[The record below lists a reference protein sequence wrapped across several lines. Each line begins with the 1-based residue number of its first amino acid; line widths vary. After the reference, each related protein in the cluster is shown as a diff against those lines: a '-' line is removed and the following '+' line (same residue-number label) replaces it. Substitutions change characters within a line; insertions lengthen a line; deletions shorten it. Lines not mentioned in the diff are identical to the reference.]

1 MLLRRRSRGS
11 DPAISRSVSERISD
25 RLIRLPGSATLAMS
39 ARARELRAAG
49 EDVISFAAG
58 EPDFPTPEHI
68 LAAATRAAHDPAN
81 HHYTANQGLAPLRQ
95 AIAEN
100 TSRYSGLPTDPEQVL
115 VTNGA
120 KQAILNVCA
129 ALLDPGDEV
138 LVPAPYWVTYPASIT
153 LAGGNPIAVPTG
165 AVTDFKVSVEDLER
179 LRTPRT
185 KAMILVSPSNP
196 TGSVYDASELEA
208 MARWAVDTGVWVIA
222 DEIYQRLA
230 YGLEVSPSVAA
241 GSPELEHL
249 VLING
254 VAKSYAMTG
263 WRVGWVVGPL
273 DVIDA
278 ASRYQSH
285 ATGNV
290 ANLSQQAALA
300 ALTGPQDAV
309 EEMREAFDRRRKLMY
324 AGVSAIEGFRCH
336 EPKGAFYVFPD
347 VTDCLGES
355 CPTSEALA
363 AAILEEAGVAVVAG
377 ESFGAP
383 GFVRFSY
390 ALGEDDIVR
399 GIERVTNFIH
409 AL

>member
-1 MLLRRRSRGS
+1 M
-11 DPAISRSVSERISD
+11 SERVSD
-25 RLIRLPGSATLAMS
+25 RLTRLPGSATLAMS
-39 ARARELRAAG
+39 ARAREMRAAG
-49 EDVISFAAG
+49 REVISFAAG

-68 LAAATRAAHDPAN
+68 LAATARAIHDPAN
-81 HHYTANQGLAPLRQ
+81 HHYTANQGLLPLRQ

-100 TSRYSGLPTDPEQVL
+100 THRYSGMPTDPGQVL

-129 ALLDPGDEV
+129 ALLDPDDEV
-138 LVPAPYWVTYPASIT
+138 LVPAPYWVTYPASVT
-153 LAGGNPIAVPTG
+153 LTGAQPIPVPTDAG
-165 AVTDFKVSVEDLER
+165 TGFKVSVDDLEN
-179 LRTPRT
+179 LRTPAT

-196 TGSVYDASELEA
+196 TGSVYDAAEMEA
-208 MARWAVDTGVWVIA
+208 LARWAIDTGVWVVA

-230 YGLEVSPSVAA
+230 YGLEVAPSVAG
-241 GSPELEHL
+241 GSTELGRL

-263 WRVGWVVGPL
+263 WRVGWAVGPD
-273 DVIDA
+273 DVIAA

-324 AGVSAIEGFRCH
+324 AGVSAIEGFRCQ
-336 EPKGAFYVFPD
+336 EPNGAFYVFPD
-347 VTDCLGES
+347 VTDLLGGRH
-355 CPTSEALA
+355 PTSDALA
-363 AAILEEAGVAVVAG
+363 TAILEEAGVATVAG

-383 GFVRFSY
+383 GFLRFSY
-390 ALGEDDIVR
+390 ALGEDDIER
-399 GIERVTNFIH
+399 GLDRVSDFIST
-409 AL
+409 L